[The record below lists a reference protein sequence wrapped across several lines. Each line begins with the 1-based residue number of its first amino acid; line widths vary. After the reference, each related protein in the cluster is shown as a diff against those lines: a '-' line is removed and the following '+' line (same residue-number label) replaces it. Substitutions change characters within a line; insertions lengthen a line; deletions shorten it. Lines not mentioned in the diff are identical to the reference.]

1 MAATFVFGDGAMG
14 APAGRRFSRERLLEA
29 AMAPVERFRRG
40 ILHSVTTLELVLG
53 GLGLAA
59 ALVVATLLQTVLDNL
74 PGLAGQVAPAAAAIL
89 LAPIGIG
96 VALSRRAEVE
106 RWINAVRGRGTE
118 IGNWTGPAAPREAL
132 LDTSAIVDGR
142 IEEVVESGFVL
153 AELAVPRFV
162 IDELRRVADSSEPQ
176 RRRRGRAG
184 LELLSRLQASEA
196 VRTVILDEGPG
207 PARPDEDIDS
217 RLVRLARERG
227 AALITTDS
235 NLARVAAL
243 ESVRALNLHALAD
256 ALKTRALPGERLTVP
271 IVEAGRGAGQGVG
284 YLPDGTMVVV
294 EGASEMV
301 GEEREVLV
309 KRIHQTQSGR
319 MVFAEPAEAV
329 GAEGR

>member
-1 MAATFVFGDGAMG
+1 MAATFAFGDRAME
-14 APAGRRFSRERLLEA
+14 APGRRRFSREGLLDA

-59 ALVVATLLQTVLDNL
+59 ALVVATLLQSVLDNL

-106 RWINAVRGRGTE
+106 RWINAVRGRSAT
-118 IGNWTGPAAPREAL
+118 IGSWTGRTTPREAL

-142 IEEVVESGFVL
+142 IEEVAESGFVL

-176 RRRRGRAG
+176 RRQRGRAG

-196 VRTVILDEGPG
+196 VRTVILDDGPG
-207 PARPDEDIDS
+207 PARSDEDVDS

-243 ESVRALNLHALAD
+243 EDVRALNVHALAD

-271 IVEAGRGAGQGVG
+271 IVEVGRGSGQGVG

-294 EGASEMV
+294 AGASELV
-301 GEEREVLV
+301 GEEREVRV
-309 KRIHQTQSGR
+309 QRIHQTQSGR
-319 MVFAEPAEAV
+319 MVFAEL
-329 GAEGR
+329 AEGER

>member
-1 MAATFVFGDGAMG
+1 ME
-14 APAGRRFSRERLLEA
+14 APGGRRFSRERLLDA

-118 IGNWTGPAAPREAL
+118 IGSWTGAAAPREAL

-142 IEEVVESGFVL
+142 IEEVAESGFVL

-207 PARPDEDIDS
+207 PARPDEDVDS
-217 RLVRLARERG
+217 RLVRLARDRG

-243 ESVRALNLHALAD
+243 EKVRALNLHALAD

-271 IVEAGRGAGQGVG
+271 IVEAGRGEGQGVG

-294 EGASEMV
+294 EGASELV

-319 MVFAEPAEAV
+319 MVFAEPAD
-329 GAEGR
+329 AEGR